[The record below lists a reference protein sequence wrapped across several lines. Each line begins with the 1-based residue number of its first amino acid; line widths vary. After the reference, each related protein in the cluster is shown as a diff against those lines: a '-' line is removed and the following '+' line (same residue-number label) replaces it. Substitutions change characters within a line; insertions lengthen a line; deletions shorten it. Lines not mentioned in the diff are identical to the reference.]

1 MQLCAML
8 VVAFAFLC
16 ANELKT
22 EIENRLNKNEF
33 DKY

>member
-8 VVAFAFLC
+8 VVALAFLC
-16 ANELKT
+16 SNELKT
-22 EIENRLNKNEF
+22 GIENRLNKNQF